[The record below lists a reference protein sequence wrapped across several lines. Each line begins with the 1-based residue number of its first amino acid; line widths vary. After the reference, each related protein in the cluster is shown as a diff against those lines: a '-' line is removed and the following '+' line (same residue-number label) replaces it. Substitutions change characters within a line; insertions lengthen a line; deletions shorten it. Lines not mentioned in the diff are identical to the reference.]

1 MINDTHVL
9 DTSALLAHYF
19 DEPGADVV
27 EQLWATGS
35 ARPGVSAVTVAELR
49 HRLDEEMSDSGEARE
64 AADAYLNELTV
75 CLPVDR
81 MVAEF
86 AWQLKEA
93 IAERIP
99 LADALI
105 AATARAAGAVLVHR
119 NPHFERIPHTVVDQ
133 VVLPLK
139 TGEQGSSP
147 GP

>member
-27 EQLWATGS
+27 EQLWATGP

>member
-1 MINDTHVL
+1 MINVTHVL

-81 MVAEF
+81 MVAEL

-99 LADALI
+99 LVDALI
-105 AATARAAGAVLVHR
+105 AATGRAAGAVLVHR
-119 NPHFERIPHTVVDQ
+119 DPHFERIPRTVVDQ

-139 TGEQGSSP
+139 AGEQGSSP
-147 GP
+147 RP

>member
-81 MVAEF
+81 MVAEL

-99 LADALI
+99 LVDALI

-119 NPHFERIPHTVVDQ
+119 DPHFERIPRTVVDQ

-139 TGEQGSSP
+139 AGEQGSSP
-147 GP
+147 RP

>member
-1 MINDTHVL
+1 MNNVTHLL

-35 ARPGVSAVTVAELR
+35 ARPGVSAVTVAELK
-49 HRLDEEMSDSGEARE
+49 HRLGEEMSDSGEARE

-81 MVAEF
+81 IVAEL
-86 AWQLKEA
+86 ACQLTA
-93 IAERIP
+93 VTAEMIP
-99 LADALI
+99 LVDALI

-119 NPHFERIPHTVVDQ
+119 DPHFERIPRTVVDQ
-133 VVLPLK
+133 IVLPMK
-139 TGEQGSSP
+139 TGKRGGDQKQ
-147 GP
+147 

>member
-1 MINDTHVL
+1 MINVTHVL

-49 HRLDEEMSDSGEARE
+49 HRLGEEMGDSGEARE

-81 MVAEF
+81 MVAEL
-86 AWQLKEA
+86 AWKLKEA

-99 LADALI
+99 LVDALI

-119 NPHFERIPHTVVDQ
+119 DPHFERIPRTVVDQ

-139 TGEQGSSP
+139 TGERGSSP